1 MLHTN
6 LGVIMDLQHEQRNH
20 KKSTRKVYEKTLD
33 PTKTYLNK
41 IFISQRCD
49 ANPNHRNIFWDLT
62 FEQWSELVQ
71 KNCYIC
77 GGEPV
82 LREGKLHDTIGRKVP
97 INGLD
102 RIDNKK
108 GYTYTNV
115 KTCCST
121 CNYMK
126 HKLTTDLFMKHIDK
140 IWRHN
145 FANVHI

>member
-1 MLHTN
+1 MN
-6 LGVIMDLQHEQRNH
+6 LQEKQRNL
-20 KKSTRKVYEKTLD
+20 STKNRKVYNKTLD
-33 PTKTYLNK
+33 PRKSYLNK

-49 ANPNHRNIFWDLT
+49 ANPNHRNIYWDLT

-77 GGEPV
+77 GSAPV
-82 LREGKLHDTIGRKVP
+82 LREGKLHETIGQKVP
-97 INGLD
+97 LNGLD
-102 RIDNKK
+102 RIDNDV

-126 HKLTTDLFMKHIDK
+126 HKLSNDMFMKHIEK

-145 FANVHI
+145 FANLHVS